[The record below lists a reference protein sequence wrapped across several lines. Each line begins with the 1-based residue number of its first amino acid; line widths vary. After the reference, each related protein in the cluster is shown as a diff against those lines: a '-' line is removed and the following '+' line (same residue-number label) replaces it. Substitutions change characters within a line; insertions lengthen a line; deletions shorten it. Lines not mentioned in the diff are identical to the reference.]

1 MRSRGSIH
9 KTDNKLPDL
18 SYNMS
23 TITLNVNDLN
33 ILLEAEVGRMGENS
47 AKCYHKTFSSN
58 AIT

>member
-1 MRSRGSIH
+1 MRSRSSIH

-23 TITLNVNDLN
+23 TITSNVNDLN

-47 AKCYHKTFSSN
+47 AKYYHKTFSSN